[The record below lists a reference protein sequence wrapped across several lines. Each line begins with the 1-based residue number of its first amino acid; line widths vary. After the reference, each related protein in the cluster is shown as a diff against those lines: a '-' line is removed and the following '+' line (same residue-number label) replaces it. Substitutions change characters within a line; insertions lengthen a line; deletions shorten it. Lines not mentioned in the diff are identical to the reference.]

1 MVEIMIVIAIV
12 AVVAV
17 LAGRSFYRT
26 MTGRN
31 DGCGGCSGTC
41 QECVCGDRMF
51 TNTDKRRQEE

>member
-1 MVEIMIVIAIV
+1 MVEIIIVIAIV

-31 DGCGGCSGTC
+31 ERCRGCGCADA
-41 QECVCGDRMF
+41 VF
-51 TNTDKRRQEE
+51 TNIKRKKQEK

>member
-41 QECVCGDRMF
+41 QGCGCGDRVF
-51 TNTDKRRQEE
+51 TSIEKKKQEE

>member
-1 MVEIMIVIAIV
+1 MMEIIIVIAIV

-31 DGCGGCSGTC
+31 DGCGGCSSAC
-41 QECVCGDRMF
+41 RGDSCADTVFNNIER
-51 TNTDKRRQEE
+51 NKEEE